1 MAKQPAALKDHLV
14 LQGYFLDHFGFADFP
29 ALRAYLLETPFDPLD
44 PLGDILARLQ
54 RHGGKRQFSDGQM
67 QRCEAALKSYLRQL
81 RIRRRQPE
89 MQLKYFQV
97 LAILFSELYFDAYF
111 RDPAALRADLNRFH
125 ERVSAGAP
133 APVAPF
139 RESDL
144 HKLAFWMATGS
155 GKTLLMHIHYWQ
167 LLKFAP
173 NQWDNILLITPN
185 AGLSRQHAE
194 EFRLSGIP
202 CRVYDGNP
210 DHLQTPADTVLILDI
225 HKLEEN
231 KVGEGV
237 RVDVA
242 CFEGRNLVFIDEG
255 HKGQRSL
262 EQRWKKLRERLA
274 AGGMILEYS
283 ATFGQIIGKN
293 RFLLDEYA
301 KSILFDYAY
310 RHFFHDGYGK
320 AFRTYNLRTGALAEG
335 YSRRMLGASL
345 LTFYTQ
351 LNACRRHRAEV
362 RTHQI
367 ETPLWVFVGSRV
379 AGKKLE
385 SDILQ
390 VVRFLRE
397 MLRHPERLREL
408 LQSTAAA
415 PGGKGGLLAERVGE
429 ALARLA
435 GDDFS
440 PDEIYRTLFHGKGD
454 LTLWEIRHGEGE
466 IGLKTS
472 GSPHYFGVINVGD
485 VAALKKLLETEG
497 LSVETDHFSGSL
509 FDRIHHAENPL
520 HLLIGSKKFIEGWN
534 SWRVSNMV
542 LMNMGK
548 GEGPQI
554 VQLFGRGV
562 RLKGREF
569 SLRRE
574 TAPASPLRLL
584 QTLFIFGLNADY
596 MNAFLN
602 AIRQEGLNPEAPERP
617 SPKPARERM
626 QSPEAEAAPPSPPP
640 CRRVVPDPALLR
652 RIRVDARPR
661 LTTVHSETET
671 GKAVAVNRAGRL
683 REQMAFLD
691 WDQLLLNTIRFK
703 TQSGRAHLI
712 LEPEAIREI
721 IRDGDYTLYALPEQ
735 LEVRRF
741 EDLASLQEI
750 AEQVIQAYLRAY

>member
-1 MAKQPAALKDHLV
+1 MAKQPAALRDHLV
-14 LQGYFLDHFGFADFP
+14 LQGYFLAQFGFTNFS
-29 ALRAYLLETPFDPLD
+29 ALRAYLLETPLDSLD
-44 PLGDILARLQ
+44 PLGDILARLH
-54 RHGGKRQFSDGQM
+54 RHGAGRHLSGEQM
-67 QRCEAALKSYLRQL
+67 QRCEGALKSYHRLL
-81 RIRRRQPE
+81 CTRRHQPDIE
-89 MQLKYFQV
+89 LKYFQV

-111 RDPAALRADLNRFH
+111 RDAAALRADLNRFH
-125 ERVSAGAP
+125 ERASAGAP
-133 APVAPF
+133 VTPF

-144 HKLAFWMATGS
+144 QKLAFWMATGS

-173 NQWDNILLITPN
+173 GHWDNMLLITPN

-194 EFRLSGIP
+194 EFQRSGIP

-210 DHLQTPADTVLILDI
+210 DHLQTPADTVVILDI

-231 KVGEGV
+231 KTSEGV
-237 RVDVA
+237 RVDIA

-255 HKGQRSL
+255 HKGQRSV

-320 AFRTYNLRTGALAEG
+320 AFRTYNLRTGPLAEG

-345 LTFYTQ
+345 LTFFAQ
-351 LNACRRHRAEV
+351 LNAYRRHRAEV
-362 RTHQI
+362 RRYQI

-397 MLRHPERLREL
+397 LLRYPERLREL
-408 LQSTAAA
+408 LQTQTALLN
-415 PGGKGGLLAERVGE
+415 GKGGLLADSVGE
-429 ALARLA
+429 ELTRLTEA
-435 GDDFS
+435 GLPLES
-440 PDEIYRTLFHGKGD
+440 IYQTLFYGKGE

-466 IGLKTS
+466 IGLKTG

-485 VAALKKLLETEG
+485 VATLKKLLEAEG
-497 LSVETDHFSGSL
+497 LTVETDHFSSSL
-509 FDRIHHAENPL
+509 FDQIHHIEKPL
-520 HLLIGSKKFIEGWN
+520 HVLIGSKKFIEGWN
-534 SWRVSNMV
+534 SWRVANMV

-562 RLKGREF
+562 RLKGQRF

-574 TAPASPLRLL
+574 AAPAPALRLL
-584 QTLFIFGLNADY
+584 QTLYLFGLNADY
-596 MNAFLN
+596 MNSFLS
-602 AIRQEGLNPEAPERP
+602 AIRQEGLDPEKPDRPALKPSGEGPGAPVSATASP
-617 SPKPARERM
+617 SPL
-626 QSPEAEAAPPSPPP
+626 P
-640 CRRVVPDPALLR
+640 CQRVQPNPALLSR
-652 RIRVDARPR
+652 LRVDVRPR
-661 LTTVHSETET
+661 LTMVHSEKDA
-671 GKAVAVNRAGRL
+671 GKSAALNLAGRL
-683 REQMAFLD
+683 RAQADFLD
-691 WDQLLLNTIRFK
+691 WDQLLLSAIRFK
-703 TQSGRAHLI
+703 RHSDRAHLI
-712 LEPEAIREI
+712 LEREVIRSI

-735 LEVRRF
+735 LEVRQF
-741 EDLASLQEI
+741 EDLDTLQQI
-750 AEQVIQAYLRAY
+750 AEQVLQAYLLAY